1 MDSIF
6 LHQKANELVQSAGSR
21 DLHAITKT
29 VGMQV
34 SEISFESISGFFTF
48 QWDFYNVFINN
59 KLDRQTKQMVCGYAL
74 SRYAEAYLFPEKS
87 AFRKMD
93 YISQAHLF
101 EYEANAFSSHLMLD
115 SDEVYYL
122 TTCGYDATQIAEI
135 TNRHLHLILVKLLE
149 MYHMG
154 FDMTHYYSLHSQFL
168 KAHHNLAH
176 FSFRSE

>member
-21 DLHAITKT
+21 DLRAITKT

-34 SEISFESISGFFTF
+34 SEIPFESISGFFTF

-87 AFRKMD
+87 TFRKMD

-115 SDEVYYL
+115 SDEIYYL
-122 TTCGYDATQIAEI
+122 TTLGYDAAQIADI

-154 FDMTHYYSLHSQFL
+154 YDLTHYHNLHKEFL
-168 KAHHNLAH
+168 LTHSNLAH
-176 FSFRSE
+176 LGFD